1 MFDDDV
7 HAALQQ
13 ATPESPAT
21 LIDILN
27 AVDARQHLVL
37 TLEELNAALEALV
50 TSGRAQQVTP
60 AEFAS
65 GEGSRAFTPVTF
77 EHYEGAVR
85 RYTEPLPPP
94 SIHDDDDADE
104 IEALVVL
111 HVETQGTPPCE
122 AELDEFADAL
132 DAELGESAD
141 ILGFE
146 MSKDVI
152 ELLVAV
158 EPGHDPNEVVTTV
171 TNVASELSAKL
182 GKWSVIVR

>member
-7 HAALQQ
+7 HAALLS
-13 ATPESPAT
+13 ATPEAPAT

-77 EHYEGAVR
+77 AHYEAAVR

-94 SIHDDDDADE
+94 SIHDDAGDDV
-104 IEALVVL
+104 EAMVVL
-111 HVETQGTPPCE
+111 HVETQGNPPSE
-122 AELDEFADAL
+122 SELDEFADAL

-146 MSKDVI
+146 MGNDVI

-158 EPGHDPNEVVTTV
+158 ESDHDPNEVVTTV
-171 TNVASELSAKL
+171 TTVASEFSAKL